1 MDFFLVLEKIGV
13 IFLMILVGYVFAKLV
28 RPTEQARGT
37 LASLVLNIS
46 VPASILSSVD
56 DVDFATMKGD
66 ILALVLIALGISL
79 VTLVLCLPLS
89 RLMEPKDR
97 GRRAVVQ
104 AALYFPNFGFL
115 GWPVCY
121 MLLGSTGL
129 LYAMLF
135 SMPLNVAMY
144 GLTPVLLS
152 RGSGE
157 NRAAFDKKL
166 LINLPVYAA
175 VVALALMAGGVKFP
189 EFAVTLLDMLG
200 ATQTPLAMI
209 IVGMI
214 LATVRLSDVISG
226 WRPYAV
232 SVVRLGLFPLLAFAA
247 LKWFGFSGLL
257 LSVPVLLTVMPSATM
272 DVVLTQRAGLDDVYA
287 SRLVVVSTLLSLLAI
302 PLVSL
307 LVL

>member
-13 IFLMILVGYVFAKLV
+13 IFLMILVGYFFAKLV
-28 RPTEQARGT
+28 KPTEQARGT

-46 VPASILSSVD
+46 VPASILSSVN
-56 DVDFATMKGD
+56 DVDFAAMKGD
-66 ILALVLIALGISL
+66 IGALMLIALGISL
-79 VTLVLCLPLS
+79 VTLALCLPLS

-104 AALYFPNFGFL
+104 AALFFPNFGFL

-129 LYAMLF
+129 LYAMLL

-152 RGSGE
+152 RGSGV
-157 NRAAFDKKL
+157 RTAFDKKL

-175 VVALALMAGGVKFP
+175 VAALALMAGGVKFP
-189 EFAVTLLDMLG
+189 EFAVTMLDMLG

-226 WRPYAV
+226 WKPYAV
-232 SVVRLGLFPLLAFAA
+232 SVIRLGLFPLLLLAA
-247 LKWFGFSGLL
+247 LKWCGFSGLL

-287 SRLVVVSTLLSLLAI
+287 SRLVVISTLLSLLAI